1 MPVTSLREGGRLFAS
16 AALAVVAVLGLA
28 GCIASSSEAADASL
42 KNQALWKMPLDE
54 FVVYSPELDNYA
66 EQLLISDCLGAQGYE
81 WPVPWQD
88 TDFPLPEDMNQVGLR
103 LFTLELAKK
112 WGYHFARLDDP
123 ASAELWL
130 EFTETVDSY
139 FPNQELDDA
148 LVSCTD
154 KIRAKDKDSLSNFDG
169 RNYISELSAQA
180 WDIVEQDPDVVK
192 AVKGW
197 RECLTP
203 QVDYAVI
210 QEQPWEGA
218 PSAEQEKWGAVT
230 GSSSAPS
237 TEELAAA
244 VADAECQE
252 SSGWASLWYERNWEE
267 QEKLVAENRDKLDR
281 IRADAI
287 ERKKK
292 LLTIVAEN
300 APAAP

>member
-1 MPVTSLREGGRLFAS
+1 MATV
-16 AALAVVAVLGLA
+16 LAVTVAGGLA
-28 GCIASSSEAADASL
+28 GCTASDSETDAGVR
-42 KNQALWKMPLDE
+42 NQAAWKMPLDE
-54 FVVYSPELDNYA
+54 FVVYSPDLDNYA

-88 TDFPLPEDMNQVGLR
+88 TDFPRAEDFNRVGLR
-103 LFTLELAKK
+103 LFNLELAKK

-123 ASAELWL
+123 ESAELWL
-130 EFTETVDSY
+130 TYTETVDSY

-148 LVSCTD
+148 LVACTD
-154 KIRAKDKDSLSNFDG
+154 KIRAKDKDFASTADG
-169 RNYISELSAQA
+169 LNYNAELSAQA

-192 AVKGW
+192 AVKAW

-203 QVDYAVI
+203 RVDYAVT

-218 PSAEQEKWGAVT
+218 PYEVAEVWGAVT

-237 TEELAAA
+237 AEELAAA

-252 SSGWASLWYERNWEE
+252 SSGWASLWYERIWEE

>member
-1 MPVTSLREGGRLFAS
+1 M
-16 AALAVVAVLGLA
+16 
-28 GCIASSSEAADASL
+28 
-42 KNQALWKMPLDE
+42 
-54 FVVYSPELDNYA
+54 
-66 EQLLISDCLGAQGYE
+66 
-81 WPVPWQD
+81 
-88 TDFPLPEDMNQVGLR
+88 
-103 LFTLELAKK
+103 
-112 WGYHFARLDDP
+112 
-123 ASAELWL
+123 
-130 EFTETVDSY
+130 
-139 FPNQELDDA
+139 
-148 LVSCTD
+148 
-154 KIRAKDKDSLSNFDG
+154 
-169 RNYISELSAQA
+169 
-180 WDIVEQDPDVVK
+180 VK
-192 AVKGW
+192 AVKAW

-203 QVDYAVI
+203 RVDYAVT

-218 PSAEQEKWGAVT
+218 PYEVAEVWGAVT

-237 TEELAAA
+237 AEELAAA

>member
-1 MPVTSLREGGRLFAS
+1 MPVICPRMGGRLFVTTA
-16 AALAVVAVLGLA
+16 VAVTVAVGLA
-28 GCIASSSEAADASL
+28 GCTASGSEADAGV
-42 KNQALWKMPLDE
+42 KNQAAWKMPLDE
-54 FVVYSPELDNYA
+54 FVVYSPDLDNYA

-88 TDFPLPEDMNQVGLR
+88 TDFPHAEDFNRVGLR
-103 LFTLELAKK
+103 LFNLELAKK

-123 ASAELWL
+123 ESAELWL
-130 EFTETVDSY
+130 TFTETVDSY

-154 KIRAKDKDSLSNFDG
+154 KIRAKDKDFASTADG
-169 RNYISELSAQA
+169 LNYNAELSAQA

-192 AVKGW
+192 AVKAW

-203 QVDYAVI
+203 RVDYVVT

>member
-1 MPVTSLREGGRLFAS
+1 MGGRLFVTT
-16 AALAVVAVLGLA
+16 ALAVTVAVGLA
-28 GCIASSSEAADASL
+28 GCTAPGSEADAGV
-42 KNQALWKMPLDE
+42 KNQAAWKMPLDE

-88 TDFPLPEDMNQVGLR
+88 TEFPRAEDVNEVDLR
-103 LFTLELAKK
+103 LFNLELAKK

-123 ASAELWL
+123 ESAELWL
-130 EFTETVDSY
+130 TFTETVDSY

-148 LVSCTD
+148 LVACTD
-154 KIRAKDKDSLSNFDG
+154 KIRAKDKSSLSNFDG
-169 RNYISELSAQA
+169 RNYISELTAQA
-180 WDIVEQDPDVVK
+180 MIIVEQDPDVAK
-192 AVKGW
+192 AVKAW

-203 QVDYAVI
+203 RVDYAVT

-218 PSAEQEKWGAVT
+218 PSAERQKWGAVT
-230 GSSSAPS
+230 GSDSQPS
-237 TEELAAA
+237 VEELAAA

>member
-42 KNQALWKMPLDE
+42 KNQALWTMPLDE
-54 FVVYSPELDNYA
+54 FVVYSPELDNYT

-112 WGYHFARLDDP
+112 WGYHFAQLQNP
-123 ASAELWL
+123 ESAELWL

-148 LVSCTD
+148 LVACTD

-169 RNYISELSAQA
+169 RNYISELTTQA
-180 WDIVEQDPDVVK
+180 MIIVEQDPDVVK
-192 AVKGW
+192 AVKAW

-203 QVDYAVI
+203 RVDYAVT
-210 QEQPWEGA
+210 QEQPWEGP

-237 TEELAAA
+237 AEELAAA

-252 SSGWASLWYERNWEE
+252 SSGWAALWYERNWEE